1 VVQEPPRLVEL
12 ELDIVLAGLGP
23 EADFF
28 DLGLMRVRLAVL
40 LFLLV
45 LEFAEV
51 HDSANGRA
59 LVGRDFDEIQIR
71 LASSRHRLIGRHDS
85 QLRPIGADHAN
96 RRNPNLV
103 IDPL

>member
-1 VVQEPPRLVEL
+1 
-12 ELDIVLAGLGP
+12 
-23 EADFF
+23 
-28 DLGLMRVRLAVL
+28 VL

-59 LVGRDFDEIQIR
+59 LVGRDFDQIQIR
-71 LASSRHRLIGRHDS
+71 LASSRHGLIGWHDP
-85 QLRPIGADHAN
+85 QLGAIGPDHAN
-96 RRNPNLV
+96 RRNANLF